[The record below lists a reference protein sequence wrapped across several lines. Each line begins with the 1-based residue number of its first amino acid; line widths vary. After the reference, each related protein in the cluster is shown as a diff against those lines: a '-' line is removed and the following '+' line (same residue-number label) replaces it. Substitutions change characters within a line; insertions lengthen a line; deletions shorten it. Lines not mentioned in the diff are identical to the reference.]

1 MNDLIGL
8 EYQWGASFADGTGYT
23 DCFQLVCE
31 VRKRL
36 GLSDYSSKFEWA
48 YGSYTQDTFK
58 PIRLARWLLQ
68 TGRRL
73 TLPEHGAVA
82 LLANPTSPALGS
94 VVNGSVVF
102 ISAGKRVVRVPTS
115 RVSAY
120 YFWID

>member
-8 EYQWGASFADGTGYT
+8 EYQWGASFTDGKGCT

-31 VRKRL
+31 IRKRL

-48 YGSYTQDTFK
+48 YDSYTQETFK
-58 PIRLARWLLQ
+58 PIRLAKWLLQ

-102 ISAGKRVVRVPTS
+102 ISAGKRVIRVPTS

>member
-8 EYQWGASFADGTGYT
+8 EYQWGASFADGKGCT

-31 VRKRL
+31 IRKRL
-36 GLSDYSSKFEWA
+36 GLSDYSSKFAWA
-48 YGSYTQDTFK
+48 YNSYTQDTFK
-58 PIRLARWLLQ
+58 PIRLAKWLLQ
-68 TGRRL
+68 AGRRL

-82 LLANPTSPALGS
+82 LLADPTSPALGS
-94 VVNGSVVF
+94 VVNNSVVF
-102 ISAGKRVVRVPTS
+102 ISAGKRVIRVPIS

>member
-8 EYQWGASFADGTGYT
+8 EYQWGASFADGKGYT

-31 VRKRL
+31 IRKRL
-36 GLSDYSSKFEWA
+36 GLSDYSSKFAWA
-48 YGSYTQDTFK
+48 YNSYTQDTFK
-58 PIRLARWLLQ
+58 PIRLAKWLLQ
-68 TGRRL
+68 AGRRL

-82 LLANPTSPALGS
+82 LLADPTSPALGS
-94 VVNGSVVF
+94 VVNNSVVF
-102 ISAGKRVVRVPTS
+102 ISAGKRVIRVPIS

>member
-8 EYQWGASFADGTGYT
+8 EYQWGASFADGTGCT